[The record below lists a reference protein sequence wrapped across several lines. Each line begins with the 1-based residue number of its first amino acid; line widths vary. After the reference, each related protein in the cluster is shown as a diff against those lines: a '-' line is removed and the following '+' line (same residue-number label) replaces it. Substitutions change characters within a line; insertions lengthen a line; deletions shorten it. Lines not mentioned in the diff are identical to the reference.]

1 VSVRSSGV
9 AALLWTAALLGGC
22 TKEEPVPGED
32 RTLEKLRAE
41 VDRVNRGGAPANPPL
56 AVDDPRA
63 RLASRA
69 AGHEEKAA
77 PQLSL
82 PGRNDTV
89 HVGTVAVKLTGLEAH
104 HSVRGN
110 GAVGLTTDELFL
122 RVELLTQNVGSAPV
136 ALALGGARLRDAWG
150 KEYTLARDAQ
160 LLTGTRPLERTW
172 EPDKREPLV
181 LLFELPPAALAS
193 GLTLLLPAG
202 SGEDARI
209 PLQ

>member
-1 VSVRSSGV
+1 MSVRSSGV

-22 TKEEPVPGED
+22 TKEEPVPED

-41 VDRVNRGGAPANPPL
+41 VDRVNRGGAPATPPL

-69 AGHEEKAA
+69 AGHEEKGPPKLA
-77 PQLSL
+77 L
-82 PGRNDTV
+82 PEKNDTV
-89 HVGTVAVKLTGLEAH
+89 HASTVAMKLTGLEAL

-122 RVELLTQNVGSAPV
+122 RVEVVTQNVGSAPV

-172 EPDKREPLV
+172 EPNQREPLV
-181 LLFELPPAALAS
+181 LLFELPPASLAS
-193 GLTLLLPAG
+193 GLTLLLPTG

>member
-1 VSVRSSGV
+1 MSVRSSGV

-22 TKEEPVPGED
+22 TKEEPVPED

-69 AGHEEKAA
+69 AGHEEKA
-77 PQLSL
+77 PPPLTL
-82 PGRNDTV
+82 PAKNETV
-89 HVGTVAVKLTGLEAH
+89 HASTVALKLTGLEAL
-104 HSVRGN
+104 HSVRGS

-122 RVELLTQNVGSAPV
+122 RVELVTQNVGSAPV

-160 LLTGTRPLERTW
+160 MLAGTRPLERTW

-193 GLTLLLPAG
+193 GLTLLLPTG

-209 PLQ
+209 PLR